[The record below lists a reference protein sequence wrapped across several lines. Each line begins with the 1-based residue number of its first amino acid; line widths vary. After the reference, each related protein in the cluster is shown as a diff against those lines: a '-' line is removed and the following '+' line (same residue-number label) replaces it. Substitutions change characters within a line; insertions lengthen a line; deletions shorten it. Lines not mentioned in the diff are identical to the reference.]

1 MHVLSLELR
10 FYSKRFFDTC
20 LDSMAAEAFMIVADR
35 IEAGEEPLDI
45 AADLLKQ
52 HEKCVF
58 NGNGYDPNWRT
69 KP

>member
-1 MHVLSLELR
+1 
-10 FYSKRFFDTC
+10 
-20 LDSMAAEAFMIVADR
+20 MAAEAFMIVADR

-58 NGNGYDPNWRT
+58 NGNGYDRLADGREACAESTQELMPSIS
-69 KP
+69 